1 LTKTVNDT
9 TSRLLAGVPV
19 STSPGAEPKEQTAE
33 ERWNSAGIG
42 NAVIF
47 GKVMS
52 ANPDLLLELLQIS
65 LPEMEIVEILDPRQ
79 EEYLKSSYDARGVRL
94 DITVRDVSGRVFN
107 VEMQLQD
114 EKNIPK
120 RMRYYSS
127 TLDQTI
133 LKPGEDYSKLG
144 DTVVMF
150 ITPFDPFGLGNYR
163 YTFRNICIEN
173 NELELCDG
181 SSKIVLNA
189 TGNTGAISP
198 ELKGFLDL
206 VIGINKNK
214 DPEENEEKRGM
225 TYADRVQEK
234 VRIAKLNS
242 GLRRE
247 FMNWEMTLLVE
258 RNKGHDEGHAE
269 GLAEG
274 RAEGLAEGLAEG
286 RAEGLTDGEILKL
299 VKLVRKKLSLHQSEE
314 KIADDLVE
322 DISLVHTICELIKQM
337 PDENDEGVLQE
348 YKQNLR

>member
-1 LTKTVNDT
+1 MTKTVNDAAN
-9 TSRLLAGVPV
+9 RLFAGAPV
-19 STSPGAEPKEQTAE
+19 SALPGAGSKEQTAE

-42 NAVIF
+42 NAFIF

-94 DITVRDVSGRVFN
+94 DITVRDVRGRVFN
-107 VEMQLQD
+107 IEMQLQD

-163 YTFRNICIEN
+163 YTFRNVCVEN
-173 NELELCDG
+173 HELELGDG

-189 TGNTGAISP
+189 TGNTGVISP
-198 ELKGFLDL
+198 SLKDFLDL
-206 VIGINKNK
+206 VMGINKNK
-214 DPEENEEKRGM
+214 APEDNAEKLL

-274 RAEGLAEGLAEG
+274 LS
-286 RAEGLTDGEILKL
+286 DGEILKL
-299 VKLVRKKLSLHQSEE
+299 VKQVRKKLSLHQSEE

-322 DISLVHTICELIKQM
+322 DISIVHTICELITQM
-337 PDENDEGVLQE
+337 PDESDESVLRE
-348 YKQNLR
+348 YKKNL

>member
-1 LTKTVNDT
+1 
-9 TSRLLAGVPV
+9 
-19 STSPGAEPKEQTAE
+19 
-33 ERWNSAGIG
+33 
-42 NAVIF
+42 
-47 GKVMS
+47 MS

-94 DITVRDVSGRVFN
+94 AITVRDVSGRVFN

-114 EKNIPK
+114 EQNIPK

-163 YTFRNICIEN
+163 YTFRNVCIEDH
-173 NELELCDG
+173 ELELCDG

-214 DPEENEEKRGM
+214 DPEDNEEKQGI

-242 GLRRE
+242 SLRRE

-258 RNKGHDEGHAE
+258 RNKGHDEGRAE

-274 RAEGLAEGLAEG
+274 RAEGLS
-286 RAEGLTDGEILKL
+286 DGEILKL
-299 VKLVRKKLSLHQSEE
+299 VKQVRKKLSLHQSEE

>member
-1 LTKTVNDT
+1 MNINKQIVTFIHVHCFVNPA
-9 TSRLLAGVPV
+9 LHLQIAGVRV
-19 STSPGAEPKEQTAE
+19 FMGLRQDADK
-33 ERWNSAGIG
+33 
-42 NAVIF
+42 
-47 GKVMS
+47 
-52 ANPDLLLELLQIS
+52 
-65 LPEMEIVEILDPRQ
+65 LDPRQ

-114 EKNIPK
+114 EQNIPK

-163 YTFRNICIEN
+163 YTFRNVCIEDH
-173 NELELCDG
+173 ELELCDG

-214 DPEENEEKRGM
+214 DPEENEEKQGM

-242 GLRRE
+242 SLRRE

-274 RAEGLAEGLAEG
+274 RS
-286 RAEGLTDGEILKL
+286 DGEVLKL
-299 VKLVRKKLSLHQSEE
+299 VKQVRKKLSLHQSEE

-322 DISLVHTICELIKQM
+322 DISLIHTICELITQM
-337 PDENDEGVLQE
+337 PDENDESVLQE
-348 YKQNLR
+348 YKQR

>member
-1 LTKTVNDT
+1 MGLRQDADK
-9 TSRLLAGVPV
+9 
-19 STSPGAEPKEQTAE
+19 
-33 ERWNSAGIG
+33 
-42 NAVIF
+42 
-47 GKVMS
+47 
-52 ANPDLLLELLQIS
+52 
-65 LPEMEIVEILDPRQ
+65 LDPRQ

-114 EKNIPK
+114 EQNIPK

-127 TLDQTI
+127 TLDQMI

-214 DPEENEEKRGM
+214 DPEENGEKQGT

-234 VRIAKLNS
+234 VRIAKLS
-242 GLRRE
+242 SVLRRE

-258 RNKGHDEGHAE
+258 RNKGHDEGRAE

-274 RAEGLAEGLAEG
+274 RAEGLS
-286 RAEGLTDGEILKL
+286 DGEILKL
-299 VKLVRKKLSLHQSEE
+299 VKQVRKKLSLHQSEE

>member
-1 LTKTVNDT
+1 
-9 TSRLLAGVPV
+9 
-19 STSPGAEPKEQTAE
+19 
-33 ERWNSAGIG
+33 
-42 NAVIF
+42 
-47 GKVMS
+47 MS

-163 YTFRNICIEN
+163 YTFRNSCIEN

-214 DPEENEEKRGM
+214 DPEENEEKQGM

-242 GLRRE
+242 SLRRE

-274 RAEGLAEGLAEG
+274 RS
-286 RAEGLTDGEILKL
+286 DGEVLKL
-299 VKLVRKKLSLHQSEE
+299 VKQVRKKLSLHQSEE

-322 DISLVHTICELIKQM
+322 DISLIHTICELITQM

>member
-1 LTKTVNDT
+1 MTSSTCSDRIININKQIGTFIHVHCFVNPALHLQ
-9 TSRLLAGVPV
+9 SAGV
-19 STSPGAEPKEQTAE
+19 TDFLGLRQDADK
-33 ERWNSAGIG
+33 
-42 NAVIF
+42 
-47 GKVMS
+47 
-52 ANPDLLLELLQIS
+52 
-65 LPEMEIVEILDPRQ
+65 LDPRQ

-114 EKNIPK
+114 EQNIPK

-163 YTFRNICIEN
+163 YTFRNICIEDH
-173 NELELCDG
+173 ELELCDG

-214 DPEENEEKRGM
+214 APEDDEEKQG
-225 TYADRVQEK
+225 TPSPAFAFLLHN
-234 VRIAKLNS
+234 VRCIVNTAIELERRS
-242 GLRRE
+242 GTRSN
-247 FMNWEMTLLVE
+247 F
-258 RNKGHDEGHAE
+258 
-269 GLAEG
+269 
-274 RAEGLAEGLAEG
+274 
-286 RAEGLTDGEILKL
+286 
-299 VKLVRKKLSLHQSEE
+299 
-314 KIADDLVE
+314 
-322 DISLVHTICELIKQM
+322 
-337 PDENDEGVLQE
+337 P
-348 YKQNLR
+348 

>member
-1 LTKTVNDT
+1 MKRN
-9 TSRLLAGVPV
+9 
-19 STSPGAEPKEQTAE
+19 
-33 ERWNSAGIG
+33 
-42 NAVIF
+42 
-47 GKVMS
+47 
-52 ANPDLLLELLQIS
+52 
-65 LPEMEIVEILDPRQ
+65 
-79 EEYLKSSYDARGVRL
+79 GVRPL
-94 DITVRDVSGRVFN
+94 YI
-107 VEMQLQD
+107 EMQLQD

-173 NELELCDG
+173 HELELSDG

-189 TGNTGAISP
+189 TGNIGTISP
-198 ELKGFLDL
+198 SLKGFLDL
-206 VIGINKNK
+206 VMGTNKNK
-214 DPEENEEKRGM
+214 DPEDNEEKQGT

-234 VRIAKLNS
+234 VRIAKLS
-242 GLRRE
+242 SVLRRE

-274 RAEGLAEGLAEG
+274 LS
-286 RAEGLTDGEILKL
+286 DGEIL
-299 VKLVRKKLSLHQSEE
+299 
-314 KIADDLVE
+314 
-322 DISLVHTICELIKQM
+322 
-337 PDENDEGVLQE
+337 
-348 YKQNLR
+348 